1 MSRNENQDHEMKPVE
16 IKTVVDDLEQQRLKS
31 ELSELQSAIQA
42 KDKTIEFLITRLE
55 KVKSSTQ
62 VFIAEDT
69 ITKSAPLKC
78 LLAQAQT
85 LVDDIAARE
94 NFK

>member
-1 MSRNENQDHEMKPVE
+1 M
-16 IKTVVDDLEQQRLKS
+16 
-31 ELSELQSAIQA
+31 QA
-42 KDKTIEFLITRLE
+42 KDKTIEFLMTRLE

-62 VFIAEDT
+62 ALIAEET

-85 LVDDIAARE
+85 LVDEIADRE
-94 NFK
+94 SFKSKFNEAQSLYQ